1 MRVLAVAAVIAA
13 ASTAHANSGA
23 IAIPP
28 MEVDIGAG
36 TQVGAATVGPSTEIL
51 AGIHWA
57 SLYWHPTHVDV
68 GIGYVG
74 SYRPVLPGYAARE
87 TVASA
92 MDNELMLNG
101 TYVSL
106 GYTVDSRSFC
116 RTWLDAR
123 VEALRGSVN
132 QQSFNALGAALRI
145 SSELYVSGAVAS
157 KGGGGFVGM
166 AGTWALG
173 VYVEAVHRAL
183 PPELGSTGVTAGM
196 SFRVPFI
203 IAAG

>member
-1 MRVLAVAAVIAA
+1 MRVLAAVVVIAA
-13 ASTAHANSGA
+13 ASTAHAGSGA
-23 IAIPP
+23 IAVPP
-28 MEVDIGAG
+28 MEVDVGEG

-57 SLYWHPTHVDV
+57 SLYWHPTHYDV

-74 SYRPVLPGYAARE
+74 SYRQVLPGYAARS
-87 TVASA
+87 TSDGMV
-92 MDNELMLNG
+92 DNQLTLNG
-101 TYVSL
+101 TYLSL
-106 GYTVDSRSFC
+106 GYRLDARKFC

-132 QQSFNALGAALRI
+132 NQSFNALGEALRI
-145 SSELYVSGAVAS
+145 SSELYVSGAVGS
-157 KGGGGFVGM
+157 GGGGGFVAM

-196 SFRVPFI
+196 SFRIPFI

>member
-1 MRVLAVAAVIAA
+1 MRVLAAAVVIAA
-13 ASTAHANSGA
+13 ASTAHAGSGA
-23 IAIPP
+23 IAVPP
-28 MEVDIGAG
+28 MEVDVGEGAQLG
-36 TQVGAATVGPSTEIL
+36 GATVGPSTEIL

-57 SLYWHPTHVDV
+57 SLYWHPTHYDV

-74 SYRPVLPGYAARE
+74 SYRQVLPGYALRATGE
-87 TVASA
+87 GTI
-92 MDNELMLNG
+92 DNTLSLNG
-101 TYVSL
+101 SYLSL
-106 GYTVDSRSFC
+106 GYTIDSHSWC

-132 QQSFNALGAALRI
+132 NQSFNALGEALRI
-145 SSELYVSGAVAS
+145 SSELYVSAAVGDG
-157 KGGGGFVGM
+157 GGGGFVAM

-183 PPELGSTGVTAGM
+183 PPELGSTGVSAGM

>member
-1 MRVLAVAAVIAA
+1 MRVLAAVAVIAA
-13 ASTAHANSGA
+13 ASTAHAGSGA
-23 IAIPP
+23 IAVPP
-28 MEVDIGAG
+28 MEVDVGEGA
-36 TQVGAATVGPSTEIL
+36 QLGAATVGPSTEIL

-57 SLYWHPTHVDV
+57 SLYWHPTRYDV

-74 SYRPVLPGYAARE
+74 SYRQVLPGYALRE
-87 TVASA
+87 TGAGTA
-92 MDNELMLNG
+92 DNTLTLNG
-101 TYVSL
+101 TYLSV
-106 GYTVDSRSFC
+106 GYTIDSHSWN
-116 RTWLDAR
+116 RTWVDAR

-132 QQSFNALGAALRI
+132 NQSFNAVGEALRI
-145 SSELYVSGAVAS
+145 SSELYVSSAVGS
-157 KGGGGFVGM
+157 GGGGGFVAV

-183 PPELGSTGVTAGM
+183 PPELGSTGVSAGM

>member
-1 MRVLAVAAVIAA
+1 MRVLAAVIVIAA
-13 ASTAHANSGA
+13 ASTAHAGSGA

-28 MEVDIGAG
+28 MEVDVGEGA
-36 TQVGAATVGPSTEIL
+36 QLGAATVGPSTEIL

-57 SLYWHPTHVDV
+57 SLYWHPTHYDI

-74 SYRPVLPGYAARE
+74 SYRQVVPGYALRE
-87 TVASA
+87 TMPVAH
-92 MDNELMLNG
+92 DQLTLNG
-101 TYVSL
+101 SYVSL
-106 GYTVDSRSFC
+106 GYTIDSHSWC

-132 QQSFNALGAALRI
+132 NQSFNALGEALRI
-145 SSELYVSGAVAS
+145 SSELYVAGAA
-157 KGGGGFVGM
+157 GGGGGGGGVLM

-183 PPELGSTGVTAGM
+183 PAELGSTGVTAGM
-196 SFRVPFI
+196 SFRIPFI